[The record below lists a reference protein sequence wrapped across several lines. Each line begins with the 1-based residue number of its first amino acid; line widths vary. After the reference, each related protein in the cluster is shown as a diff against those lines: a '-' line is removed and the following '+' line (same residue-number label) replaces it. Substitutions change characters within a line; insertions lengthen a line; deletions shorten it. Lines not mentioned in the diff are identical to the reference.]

1 MVDVLEPTPTP
12 EPEPDPEERSTRGR
26 TVLLI
31 SLAVAAVVVL
41 LVVVFAKVKGG
52 APDTAATPLIDEPAP
67 TVQAT
72 TIDGKSFNLA
82 DRKGSWVVVNFFAT
96 WCPPCVQ
103 EHPELLRFQQGQAGQ
118 ADGAELVTVVNNDD
132 PATVRKFF
140 AANGGNWPVLEDP
153 NGAIYVSFGV
163 AKVPETWIIDPNG
176 YVRARIITTV
186 SADGLAKI
194 VNQLKTLES

>member
-1 MVDVLEPTPTP
+1 MVDVIEPTS
-12 EPEPDPEERSTRGR
+12 EPEPREPSTRGR

-31 SLAVAAVVVL
+31 SLAVAAVLVL

-52 APDTAATPLIDEPAP
+52 APDTAATPLIDQPAP
-67 TVQAT
+67 AVQAT
-72 TIDGKSFNLA
+72 TINGTSFNLA
-82 DRKGSWVVVNFFAT
+82 DRKGSWVVLNFFGT

-103 EHPELLRFQQGQAGQ
+103 EHPELVRFAQGQATQ
-118 ADGAELVTVVNNDD
+118 PDGAELVTVVNNDD

-140 AANGGNWPVLEDP
+140 ADNGGSWPVLEDP
-153 NGAIYVSFGV
+153 NGSIYVSFGV

-186 SADGLAKI
+186 TADSLAKL